1 MTNIQLYDKLW
12 HNLYGDVTVIK
23 EKRKIMGYTQE
34 KMANLLEISLR
45 QYIRIDQ
52 ENCLPRTDIL
62 KKLIDL
68 LQLSDQ
74 ELGEYIKVIINKKAS

>member
-1 MTNIQLYDKLW
+1 M
-12 HNLYGDVTVIK
+12 IK

-52 ENCLPRTDIL
+52 ESCLPRTDIL

>member
-1 MTNIQLYDKLW
+1 MTNYDIIY
-12 HNLYGDVTVIK
+12 YGDVTMIK

-34 KMANLLEISLR
+34 KMATLLNISLR

-62 KKLIDL
+62 NKLIEVL
-68 LQLSDQ
+68 KLSDQ
-74 ELGEYIKVIINKKAS
+74 ELGEYIKVIIKKKVS

>member
-1 MTNIQLYDKLW
+1 M
-12 HNLYGDVTVIK
+12 IK

-52 ENCLPRTDIL
+52 ENYLPRTDIL

>member
-1 MTNIQLYDKLW
+1 M
-12 HNLYGDVTVIK
+12 IK

-62 KKLIDL
+62 KNLIDL

>member
-1 MTNIQLYDKLW
+1 MSIWLYDKLW

-68 LQLSDQ
+68 LQLSDK
-74 ELGEYIKVIINKKAS
+74 ELGEYIKIIINKKAS

>member
-1 MTNIQLYDKLW
+1 MTNYAIIY
-12 HNLYGDVTVIK
+12 YGDVTMIK

-34 KMANLLEISLR
+34 KMATLLNISLR

-62 KKLIDL
+62 NKLIDV

-74 ELGEYIKVIINKKAS
+74 ELGEYIKGIIKKKVS

>member
-1 MTNIQLYDKLW
+1 M
-12 HNLYGDVTVIK
+12 IK

-62 KKLIDL
+62 NKLIDL

-74 ELGEYIKVIINKKAS
+74 ELGAYIKVIIKKKVS